1 MQSFIYVTP
10 AGKITISTENYADFR
25 TEQAEQSNAQRRNT
39 VSVAQILEAVCGVHF
54 GTQPRGELKETPLI
68 RKTYEQLCEY
78 FDGKRKTFDLPLKIE
93 GTPFQK
99 KVWQALTE
107 IPYGET
113 RTYKEIACAVGNE
126 KACRAV
132 GLANNKNPIGII
144 VPCHRVVGSNGKLK
158 GYAGGLEA
166 KQFLL
171 DLEGL
176 TNRRCSSFASE
187 R

>member
-1 MQSFIYVTP
+1 MQSFVYVTP
-10 AGKITISTENYADFR
+10 AGKITITAENDAI
-25 TEQAEQSNAQRRNT
+25 TG
-39 VSVAQILEAVCGVHF
+39 IHF
-54 GTQPRGELKETPLI
+54 GENPQGELLETPLI
-68 RKTYEQLCEY
+68 RKTYGQLCEY
-78 FDGKRKTFDLPLKIE
+78 FDGKRKTFDLPLKAE

-113 RTYKEIACAVGNE
+113 RTYKEIAHAVGNE

-144 VPCHRVVGSNGKLK
+144 IPCHRVVGSNGNLT
-158 GYAGGLEA
+158 GYAGGLHA

-171 DLEGL
+171 NLEGL
-176 TNRRCSSFASE
+176 TKLR
-187 R
+187 